1 MRKITLLLSLVVCV
15 AFVNAQTNLLVNPGF
30 ETWSGGVPTGW
41 TFEKTTATLTQ
52 STLTPSGTGS
62 SLLVAATAT
71 YWITQNVPAP
81 AGGFDVSKKY
91 KVSFKYKA
99 IAGDGTDARIWTN
112 WMTSPIG
119 ATTAVYPAMS
129 LADSLGLKGPGGNAT
144 PSVPGN
150 GSNGYLIDNRSG
162 VWETYSYSFN
172 PIVGATQLSFQLRV
186 YTAASVLWD
195 EVYFGLD
202 SSTGFNNPSVNQFT
216 AVVSGKN
223 LLLNNV
229 ANGSTVEI
237 YSALG
242 SKIQTSVIENG
253 KVGLNNLT
261 RGMYV
266 VRVNNMTQKIMY

>member
-1 MRKITLLLSLVVCV
+1 MRKITLLFSLVFCGMLTQ
-15 AFVNAQTNLLVNPGF
+15 AQNLLTNPGF
-30 ETWSGGVPTGW
+30 ETWAAGVPTGW

-52 STLTPSGTGS
+52 STVTPSSTGS
-62 SLLVAATAT
+62 SLQVAATAT
-71 YWITQNVPAP
+71 YWISQNVPAP
-81 AGGFDVSKKY
+81 VGGFDVSKKY

-129 LADSLGLKGPGGNAT
+129 LADSLGLKGPGGNVSPT
-144 PSVPGN
+144 GPGN

-162 VWETYSYSFN
+162 VWESYSYSFN
-172 PIVGATQLSFQLRV
+172 PIAGATQLSFQLRV
-186 YTAASVLWD
+186 YTAATVLWD

-223 LLLNNV
+223 LLFKNV
-229 ANGSTVEI
+229 ANGYTVEI

-242 SKIQTSVIENG
+242 SKIQTAVIENG

-266 VRVNNMTQKIMY
+266 VRVNNMTQKIMF